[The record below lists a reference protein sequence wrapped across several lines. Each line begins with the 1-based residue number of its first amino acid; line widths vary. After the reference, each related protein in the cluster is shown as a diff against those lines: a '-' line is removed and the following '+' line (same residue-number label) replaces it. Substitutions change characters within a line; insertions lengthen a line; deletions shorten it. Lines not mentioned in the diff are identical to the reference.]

1 MKKEFFKF
9 VFLGAGS
16 SVFTMRL
23 VGDIL
28 KEDTIKKGHIAL
40 VDLDEKL
47 LRETEEAVKELV
59 AFSGQEFEVTAH
71 IDYKEALPGTDYLFN
86 TIATG
91 GYERW
96 KSDIEVSTKHGVL
109 QSVGDTIGPGGIIRA
124 LRTIPVILDVAKT
137 MEEIC
142 PDAWIINYANPE
154 ARGQSALRFR
164 NIQKLRISV
173 YVMERRIW
181 QNNLQKKFLKF
192 R

>member
-23 VGDIL
+23 VGDSL

-96 KSDIEVSTKHGVL
+96 KK
-109 QSVGDTIGPGGIIRA
+109 
-124 LRTIPVILDVAKT
+124 
-137 MEEIC
+137 
-142 PDAWIINYANPE
+142 
-154 ARGQSALRFR
+154 
-164 NIQKLRISV
+164 
-173 YVMERRIW
+173 
-181 QNNLQKKFLKF
+181 QNSL
-192 R
+192 

>member
-59 AFSGQEFEVTAH
+59 AFRVRNLKLQHILTIKRRCRERIICLIRLQQE
-71 IDYKEALPGTDYLFN
+71 GT
-86 TIATG
+86 
-91 GYERW
+91 
-96 KSDIEVSTKHGVL
+96 
-109 QSVGDTIGPGGIIRA
+109 SVGRVT
-124 LRTIPVILDVAKT
+124 
-137 MEEIC
+137 
-142 PDAWIINYANPE
+142 
-154 ARGQSALRFR
+154 
-164 NIQKLRISV
+164 
-173 YVMERRIW
+173 
-181 QNNLQKKFLKF
+181 
-192 R
+192 

>member
-59 AFSGQEFEVTAH
+59 AFSGQEFER
-71 IDYKEALPGTDYLFN
+71 IICLIRLQQEGT
-86 TIATG
+86 
-91 GYERW
+91 
-96 KSDIEVSTKHGVL
+96 
-109 QSVGDTIGPGGIIRA
+109 SVGRVT
-124 LRTIPVILDVAKT
+124 
-137 MEEIC
+137 
-142 PDAWIINYANPE
+142 
-154 ARGQSALRFR
+154 
-164 NIQKLRISV
+164 
-173 YVMERRIW
+173 
-181 QNNLQKKFLKF
+181 
-192 R
+192 

>member
-1 MKKEFFKF
+1 M
-9 VFLGAGS
+9 
-16 SVFTMRL
+16 
-23 VGDIL
+23 GDIL

-96 KSDIEVSTKHGVL
+96 NQRCFPRTCSSLCGSSTL
-109 QSVGDTIGPGGIIRA
+109 M
-124 LRTIPVILDVAKT
+124 LRSTSSPSANFPSSNANLV
-137 MEEIC
+137 
-142 PDAWIINYANPE
+142 YAP
-154 ARGQSALRFR
+154 SCDPL
-164 NIQKLRISV
+164 
-173 YVMERRIW
+173 
-181 QNNLQKKFLKF
+181 
-192 R
+192 

>member
-1 MKKEFFKF
+1 M
-9 VFLGAGS
+9 
-16 SVFTMRL
+16 
-23 VGDIL
+23 
-28 KEDTIKKGHIAL
+28 TIK
-40 VDLDEKL
+40 
-47 LRETEEAVKELV
+47 R
-59 AFSGQEFEVTAH
+59 Q
-71 IDYKEALPGTDYLFN
+71 LPGTDYLFN

-154 ARGQSALRFR
+154 GAICLAL
-164 NIQKLRISV
+164 QKYTKIKISV
-173 YVMERRIW
+173 YVMERR
-181 QNNLQKKFLKF
+181 NMAKHLQKKFLKF

>member
-71 IDYKEALPGTDYLFN
+71 IDYKKRRCRERIICLIRLQQEGT
-86 TIATG
+86 
-91 GYERW
+91 
-96 KSDIEVSTKHGVL
+96 
-109 QSVGDTIGPGGIIRA
+109 SVGRVT
-124 LRTIPVILDVAKT
+124 
-137 MEEIC
+137 
-142 PDAWIINYANPE
+142 
-154 ARGQSALRFR
+154 
-164 NIQKLRISV
+164 
-173 YVMERRIW
+173 
-181 QNNLQKKFLKF
+181 
-192 R
+192 